1 MDLTMMQITGDSHI
15 IGLVFLKVRSNE
27 WMWGKV
33 GAECRPDVRRV
44 TCPSL

>member
-15 IGLVFLKVRSNE
+15 IGFVFLKVRSNG

-33 GAECRPDVRRV
+33 GAECRSDVWRV
-44 TCPSL
+44 TWTSP